1 MSTIRCDECGIGHC
15 HPVKA
20 PYLLQTGKHMLVLP
34 DSPAYVCDICGNR
47 FFDDEFL
54 TGVHYLLEQAA
65 EDSRRSARRR
75 QAPRPEPVA
84 LPQARRSR

>member
-1 MSTIRCDECGIGHC
+1 MSSIRCEECGIGRC
-15 HPVKA
+15 RLVQT
-20 PYLLQTGKHMLVLP
+20 PYLLKVGKHMLVMP

-54 TGVHYLLEQAA
+54 NGVHYLLEQAA
-65 EDSRRSARRR
+65 EDSRRRARRR
-75 QAPRPEPVA
+75 QALRPEPVA